1 MKFLRNRSCTT
12 QLLPVFDANDQNL
25 DKNIQTEVVYL
36 GLVKAF
42 DCVDHQ
48 VILQKLKRYGAEGG
62 TLLWFTDYLSGRS
75 QMVVLERVVKQS
87 APVTSGIPQG
97 SLLGPVLFVLFIF
110 IEKLLC
116 VYEEKDLGVVIL
128 VTKT

>member
-1 MKFLRNRSCTT
+1 M
-12 QLLPVFDANDQNL
+12 
-25 DKNIQTEVVYL
+25 
-36 GLVKAF
+36 
-42 DCVDHQ
+42 
-48 VILQKLKRYGAEGG
+48 LQKLKRHGVEGG

-87 APVTSGIPQG
+87 APVISGVSQG

-116 VYEEKDLGVVIL
+116 VYGEKDLGVVIL